1 MKGSRFHTILEYRKN
16 IEEQIHLE
24 FFALKKKG
32 AKENEKLVSIKNKI
46 TDLYQLLQKKQRENI
61 SAAVIELHQKF
72 LYALNKEEEKQKGII
87 KDLESILEE
96 KRLQLLEASKEKK
109 IMEKYKERALGK
121 LYKEQLKEEQKA
133 LDEKA
138 INQHNLLEK
147 TIS

>member
-1 MKGSRFHTILEYRKN
+1 MLLLSNFTKN
-16 IEEQIHLE
+16 
-24 FFALKKKG
+24 
-32 AKENEKLVSIKNKI
+32 
-46 TDLYQLLQKKQRENI
+46 
-61 SAAVIELHQKF
+61 F